1 MFVVIFLLLG
11 VSFGFA
17 LRMPWALL
25 AFLIPLALIAAAS
38 DRSGGA
44 IVVGLVTTAV
54 GLLVGQLL
62 AARSDARERTDARE
76 RMA

>member
-11 VSFGFA
+11 ICFGFA

-38 DRSGGA
+38 NRSGGA
-44 IVVGLVTTAV
+44 IVVGLVTTAIGV
-54 GLLVGQLL
+54 VVGQLL
-62 AARSDARERTDARE
+62 SARADEHERTA
-76 RMA
+76 